1 VHFSSE
7 FKDLF
12 VWILVVADLLCT
24 EVTIHTSSVHF
35 SICTKYS
42 LNYVELG
49 AEMIGAHV
57 QALIRL
63 FFYAPCF
70 IRAGTCGLTLGD
82 GVGDEGGVGKSDGM
96 ILRL

>member
-1 VHFSSE
+1 L
-7 FKDLF
+7 KDLF
-12 VWILVVADLLCT
+12 VWLLVVADLCT
-24 EVTIHTSSVHF
+24 EVTIDTSSVHF
-35 SICTKYS
+35 SICMKYS
-42 LNYVELG
+42 LKYMGLG
-49 AEMIGAHV
+49 AEMMGANV
-57 QALIRL
+57 QALIGP